1 MLADKQLFADTRM
14 PPATLTPNVTDE
26 VTRHRAA
33 IIPRGRW
40 QRPTEAAAELTPT
53 QISVLMTVVSRET
66 VRLGDLAAIEGLNP
80 TMLSRV
86 LAVLV
91 DRGLVKRVADPDDRR
106 AALLASTASG
116 RKVRERMRKE
126 RSAKLEPVLA
136 ALSDAERQSIVDA
149 LPALEQL
156 GELLREQ
163 ARQ

>member
-1 MLADKQLFADTRM
+1 MS
-14 PPATLTPNVTDE
+14 PATLTPIETDE
-26 VTRHRAA
+26 VTRLRAA
-33 IIPRGRW
+33 IFRLGRW
-40 QRPTEAAAELTPT
+40 LRPTEAAAELTPT
-53 QISVLMTVVSRET
+53 QISVLMTVVSRDS

-91 DRGLVKRVADPDDRR
+91 ERGLVKRVADPDDRR

-116 RKVRERMRKE
+116 RRLRERMRKE

-136 ALSDAERQSIVDA
+136 ALSDPERQSIVDA

-156 GELLREQ
+156 GVLLREQ
-163 ARQ
+163 SSQ